1 MNRIKKALQNVKGE
15 VCTDHPTRYCY
26 STDASIYQVLPS
38 AVVCPLDA
46 RDVCECVVAAAV
58 LGLPITPRAAGTNLA
73 GSCLGK
79 GIILDFSKNMN
90 RIIGMIEENQE
101 SDEFFVDVEPG
112 VIVNDLQAYLGKR
125 GLFLPPDPSSSE
137 ICMIGGNVG
146 TKASGARSVKYGT
159 IDDYVVSVEFVS
171 AKGEIIDTAVPK
183 TIPSRISGG
192 LLTLKKLLL
201 ADPDVTRRMDLRKEI
216 KTASGYNI
224 RALLDYENVG
234 EMIAHLMSSSVG
246 TLGIFTRIRLKVLPI
261 VAGKSISVIY
271 FRSLYDAGDAVQHIN
286 KLGPAKVEMM
296 DSTSLGIVRSEYPD
310 MGIPADAGVSALFVE
325 FEGDDRRSRIRDL
338 EKLIDDRYDIF
349 GEVASEAEDA
359 LMQEKVWAVR
369 KALVPILTNYDPDT
383 KPDAFIDDVAVRIS
397 DLAPL
402 IVDLH
407 KIFDEYNIISAIYGH
422 AGSGNLHIRPMLN
435 LNDPEN
441 IDLLPGLVD
450 RVYDAVFRYNGTMT
464 GEHGMGRLR
473 TMFLEREWG
482 KPIYD
487 YMRQIKD
494 MFDPQD
500 LLNPDVMFSD
510 REITDDIK
518 YPTKY
523 INQFEQPCVN
533 CGYCKSV
540 CPISTV
546 MGGETGS
553 RSFIQLLRF
562 GKLKQTTTAESHQS
576 AKMLKLC
583 LGCLRCATRC
593 PSHASVGELLFT
605 QKTAPLLVR
614 QTMHTWA
621 SDQDRFSRYARV
633 FGRMRPITNPV
644 AKTLLKRSIPRFRKG
659 AIPAVEP
666 KPNVTADIT
675 AGNSLNVAVFAG
687 CASKIL
693 DDDVFN
699 SMIRVLEKSGFNVVV
714 PEQQCCGLPMIEQ
727 GMYDLARDVAR
738 KNVSVFSDTRYDAI
752 VTACASCTMMLR
764 KSAELLKDND
774 DDGVRRAAERV
785 SRITYDIGEFLL
797 KHLDEKAFSGKKLD
811 TRVAYHNPC
820 HLAATGVNGGELLKR
835 IVSDFVELGD
845 GCCGGAGT
853 YSFMHPEISLKI
865 FDRKAAEIREIAPDV
880 VVTTCPSCE
889 LQFKH
894 GLARNGIKC
903 DVRNIVEVVGRYY
916 MENDWF

>member
-1 MNRIKKALQNVKGE
+1 MNRIKKALRNVKGE
-15 VCTDHPTRYCY
+15 VYTDLPTLYCY
-26 STDASIYQVLPS
+26 STDASIYQVMPS

-46 RDVCECVVAAAV
+46 RDVRECAVAAAV

-73 GSCLGK
+73 GSCLGE

-90 RIIGMIEENQE
+90 RIIGMVEEE
-101 SDEFFVDVEPG
+101 REPGEFFVDVEPG
-112 VIVNDLQAYLGKR
+112 VIVNNLQAYLGER

-159 IDDYVVSVEFVS
+159 IDDYVASVEFVS
-171 AKGEIIDTAVPK
+171 ARGEIIDTAVSE
-183 TIPSRISGG
+183 TIPARISDG
-192 LLTLKKLLL
+192 LLTLRKLLL
-201 ADPDVTRRMDLRKEI
+201 ADPGVTSRLDMRKEI
-216 KTASGYNI
+216 KIASGYNI
-224 RALLDYENVG
+224 RALLDYESIG

-246 TLGIFTRIRLKVLPI
+246 TLGIFTKIRLKVLPI
-261 VAGKSISVIY
+261 VAGKSISAIY

-286 KLGPAKVEMM
+286 ELGPVKVEMM

-338 EKLIDDRYDIF
+338 EKLIDDRYNIC
-349 GEVASEAEDA
+349 GEVASEAEDV

-407 KIFDEYNIISAIYGH
+407 EIFDEYKIVSAIYGH

-435 LNDPEN
+435 LNDPKN

-450 RVYDAVFRYNGTMT
+450 RVYDAVFKYNGTMT

-473 TMFLEREWG
+473 TMFLEKEWG
-482 KPIYD
+482 EPIYG
-487 YMRQIKD
+487 YMRKIKEI
-494 MFDPQD
+494 FDPRD
-500 LLNPDVMFSD
+500 LLNPEVMFSD
-510 REITDDIK
+510 REIADDIK
-518 YPTKY
+518 YPTEY
-523 INQFEQPCVN
+523 VNRFEQPCVN

-540 CPISTV
+540 CPISTT

-553 RSFIQLLRF
+553 RSFLQLLRF
-562 GKLKQTTTAESHQS
+562 GNLEQTTTAESRQ
-576 AKMLKLC
+576 AEKMLKLC

-593 PSHASVGELLFT
+593 PSHASIGELLFT

-621 SDQDRFSRYARV
+621 SDQDRFSRYARI
-633 FGRMRPITNPV
+633 FGKMRPITNPA
-644 AKTLLKRSIPRFRKG
+644 AKMLLKRSLPRFRKG
-659 AIPAVEP
+659 DMPAVEP
-666 KPNVTADIT
+666 EHGMN
-675 AGNSLNVAVFAG
+675 AGDSLNVAVFAG
-687 CASKIL
+687 CASMIL
-693 DDDVFN
+693 DDGVFD
-699 SMIRVLEKSGFNVVV
+699 SMIRVLEKSGFNVFV

-764 KSAELLKDND
+764 KSAELLKDDND
-774 DDGVRRAAERV
+774 DDVSRAAARV

-797 KHLDEKAFSGKKLD
+797 KHLDERAFSGKKLD

-820 HLAATGVNGGELLKR
+820 HLAAIGVNGGELLKR
-835 IVSDFVELGD
+835 IVSDFVETGD
-845 GCCGGAGT
+845 GCCGGAGA
-853 YSFMHPEISLKI
+853 YSFLHPEISLKI
-865 FDRKAAEIREIAPDV
+865 FDRKAAEIQEIEPDV

-889 LQFKH
+889 LQFRH

-903 DVRNIVEVVGRYY
+903 DVMNIVEVMERYY
-916 MENDWF
+916 MENEVD

>member
-1 MNRIKKALQNVKGE
+1 MNRIKKALRNVKGE
-15 VCTDHPTRYCY
+15 VYTDPPTLYCY
-26 STDASIYQVLPS
+26 STDASIYQVMPS
-38 AVVCPLDA
+38 AVVCPI
-46 RDVCECVVAAAV
+46 DVHDVRECVVAAAV
-58 LGLPITPRAAGTNLA
+58 LGLPITSRAAGTNLA

-90 RIIGMIEENQE
+90 RIIGMVEENRE
-101 SDEFFVDVEPG
+101 SDELFVDVEPG
-112 VIVNDLQAYLGKR
+112 VIVNDIQAYLGKR

-159 IDDYVVSVEFVS
+159 IDDYVASVEFVS
-171 AKGEIIDTAVPK
+171 ARGEIIDTAVSE
-183 TIPSRISGG
+183 TIPARISEG
-192 LLTLKKLLL
+192 LLTLKKQML
-201 ADPDVTRRMDLRKEI
+201 ADHDVIRRMDLRKEI

-224 RALLDYENVG
+224 RALLDYESIG

-246 TLGIFTRIRLKVLPI
+246 TLGIFTKIRLKVLPI
-261 VAGKSISVIY
+261 VAGKSISAIY

-338 EKLIDDRYDIF
+338 EKLIDDRYDIC
-349 GEVASEAEDA
+349 GEVSSEAEDI
-359 LMQEKVWAVR
+359 LVQEKVWAVR

-407 KIFDEYNIISAIYGH
+407 EIFDEYGIVSAIYGH

-435 LNDPEN
+435 LNDPKN

-450 RVYDAVFRYNGTMT
+450 RVYDVVFRYNGTMT

-473 TMFLEREWG
+473 TMFLEKEWG
-482 KPIYD
+482 KSIYD
-487 YMRQIKD
+487 YMRQIKEI
-494 MFDPQD
+494 FDPQD

-510 REITDDIK
+510 RKIADDIK
-518 YPTKY
+518 YPTEY
-523 INQFEQPCVN
+523 INRFEQPCVN

-540 CPISTV
+540 CPISTT

-562 GKLKQTTTAESHQS
+562 GNLEQTTTAESRQ
-576 AKMLKLC
+576 AEKMLKLC

-621 SDQDRFSRYARV
+621 SDLNRFSRYARI
-633 FGRMRPITNPV
+633 FGKMRPIANPA
-644 AKTLLKRSIPRFRKG
+644 AKMLLKRSIPRLRTG
-659 AIPAVEP
+659 AMPAVEP
-666 KPNVTADIT
+666 KPDLN
-675 AGNSLNVAVFAG
+675 AGDSLNVAVFAG
-687 CASKIL
+687 CASMIL
-693 DDDVFN
+693 DDGVFD
-699 SMIRVLEKSGFNVVV
+699 SMIRVLEKSGFNVFV

-727 GMYDLARDVAR
+727 GMYDLARDGAR

-752 VTACASCTMMLR
+752 VTACASCTMMLK
-764 KSAELLKDND
+764 KSAELLKDDGD
-774 DDGVRRAAERV
+774 DDVSRAAERV

-797 KHLDEKAFSGKKLD
+797 KHLDERAFSGKKLD

-820 HLAATGVNGGELLKR
+820 HLAAISVNGGELLKR

-845 GCCGGAGT
+845 GCCGGAGA
-853 YSFMHPEISLKI
+853 YSFLHPEISLKI
-865 FDRKAAEIREIAPDV
+865 FDRKAAEIREIEPDV

-889 LQFKH
+889 LQFRH
-894 GLARNGIKC
+894 GFARNGIKC
-903 DVRNIVEVVGRYY
+903 DVRNIVEVMEQYY
-916 MENDWF
+916 LENEVN

>member
-15 VCTDHPTRYCY
+15 VYTDHPTLYCY
-26 STDASIYQVLPS
+26 STDASIYQVMPS
-38 AVVCPLDA
+38 AVVCPLDV
-46 RDVCECVVAAAV
+46 RDVSECAVAAAV
-58 LGLPITPRAAGTNLA
+58 LGLPITSRAAGTNLA

-90 RIIGMIEENQE
+90 RIIGMVEKNREP
-101 SDEFFVDVEPG
+101 DEFFVDVEPG
-112 VIVNDLQAYLGKR
+112 VVVNDLQAYLGER

-159 IDDYVVSVEFVS
+159 IDDYVASVEFVS
-171 AKGEIIDTAVPK
+171 ARGEIIDTAVPK
-183 TIPSRISGG
+183 TIPARISDG
-192 LLTLKKLLL
+192 LLMLRERIR
-201 ADPDVTRRMDLRKEI
+201 ADPEVISRMDLRKEI
-216 KTASGYNI
+216 KIASGYNI
-224 RALLDYENVG
+224 RALLDYESIG
-234 EMIAHLMSSSVG
+234 ETIAHLMSSSVG
-246 TLGIFTRIRLKVLPI
+246 TLGIFTKIRLKVLPI
-261 VAGKSISVIY
+261 VAGKSISAIY

-286 KLGPAKVEMM
+286 ELGPAKVEMM
-296 DSTSLGIVRSEYPD
+296 DSTSLGIVRLEYPD
-310 MGIPADAGVSALFVE
+310 MGIPADTGVSALFVE
-325 FEGDDRRSRIRDL
+325 FEGGDRRSKIHDL
-338 EKLIDDRYDIF
+338 EKLIDDRYDIC
-349 GEVASEAEDA
+349 GEVTSEAEDA
-359 LMQEKVWAVR
+359 LIQENVWAVR

-407 KIFDEYNIISAIYGH
+407 KIFDEYDIVSAIYGH

-435 LNDPEN
+435 LNDPKN

-450 RVYDAVFRYNGTMT
+450 RVYDAVFKYNGTMT

-473 TMFLEREWG
+473 TMFLEKEWG
-482 KPIYD
+482 KSIYD
-487 YMRQIKD
+487 YMRQIKEI
-494 MFDPQD
+494 FDPQD

-510 REITDDIK
+510 RAIADDIK
-518 YPTKY
+518 YPIEY

-540 CPISTV
+540 CPISTT

-562 GKLKQTTTAESHQS
+562 GNLEQTTTMESRQ
-576 AKMLKLC
+576 AKKMLNLC

-621 SDQDRFSRYARV
+621 SDQDRFSRYARI
-633 FGRMRPITNPV
+633 FGKIRPIANPA
-644 AKTLLKRSIPRFRKG
+644 AKMLLKRSIPRFRKG
-659 AIPAVEP
+659 AMPTVEP
-666 KPNVTADIT
+666 KPDMN
-675 AGNSLNVAVFAG
+675 AGDSLNVAVFAG
-687 CASKIL
+687 CASMIL
-693 DDDVFN
+693 DDGVFD
-699 SMIRVLEKSGFNVVV
+699 SMIRVLEKSGFNVFV

-764 KSAELLKDND
+764 KSAELLKD
-774 DDGVRRAAERV
+774 DGDEDVSRAAERV
-785 SRITYDIGEFLL
+785 SRITCDIGEFLL

-811 TRVAYHNPC
+811 TCVAYHNPC
-820 HLAATGVNGGELLKR
+820 HLAAIGVRGGELLKH
-835 IVSDFVELGD
+835 IVSDLVEISD
-845 GCCGGAGT
+845 GCCGGAGA
-853 YSFMHPEISLKI
+853 YSFLHPEISLKI
-865 FDRKAAEIREIAPDV
+865 FDRKAAEIREINPDV

-889 LQFKH
+889 LQFRH

-903 DVRNIVEVVGRYY
+903 DVRNIVEVMGRYY
-916 MENDWF
+916 LENEVD

>member
-1 MNRIKKALQNVKGE
+1 MNRIKKALRNVKGE
-15 VCTDHPTRYCY
+15 VYTDLPTLYCY
-26 STDASIYQVLPS
+26 STDASIYQVMPS

-46 RDVCECVVAAAV
+46 NDVSECAVAAAV
-58 LGLPITPRAAGTNLA
+58 LGLPITSRAAGTNLA

-90 RIIGMIEENQE
+90 RIIGMVEENRE
-101 SDEFFVDVEPG
+101 PGELFVDVEPG

-159 IDDYVVSVEFVS
+159 IDDYVASVEFVS
-171 AKGEIIDTAVPK
+171 ASGEIIDTAVSE
-183 TIPSRISGG
+183 TIPSRISAG
-192 LLTLKKLLL
+192 LLALRNQIL
-201 ADPDVTRRMDLRKEI
+201 ADHDVIRRMDLRKEI

-224 RALLDYENVG
+224 RALLDYESIG

-246 TLGIFTRIRLKVLPI
+246 TLGIFTKIRLKVLPI
-261 VAGKSISVIY
+261 VAGKSISAIY

-286 KLGPAKVEMM
+286 ELGPAKVEMM
-296 DSTSLGIVRSEYPD
+296 DSTSLSIVRSEYPD

-338 EKLIDDRYDIF
+338 EKLIDDRYDIC

-359 LMQEKVWAVR
+359 LMQENVWAVR

-407 KIFDEYNIISAIYGH
+407 KIFDEYDIVSAIYGH

-435 LNDPEN
+435 LNDPKN

-450 RVYDAVFRYNGTMT
+450 RVYDAVFKYNGTMT

-473 TMFLEREWG
+473 TMFLEKEWG
-482 KPIYD
+482 KSIYD
-487 YMRQIKD
+487 YMRQIKEI
-494 MFDPQD
+494 FDPQD

-510 REITDDIK
+510 REIADDIK
-518 YPTKY
+518 YPTEY
-523 INQFEQPCVN
+523 INRFEQPCVN

-540 CPISTV
+540 CPISTT

-562 GKLKQTTTAESHQS
+562 GNLEQTTTAESRQ
-576 AKMLKLC
+576 AEKMLKLC

-621 SDQDRFSRYARV
+621 SDLNRFSRYARI
-633 FGRMRPITNPV
+633 FGKMRPIANPA
-644 AKTLLKRSIPRFRKG
+644 AKMLLKRSIPRFRMG
-659 AIPAVEP
+659 DMPAVEP
-666 KPNVTADIT
+666 KPDLN
-675 AGNSLNVAVFAG
+675 AGDSLNVAVFAG
-687 CASKIL
+687 CASMIL
-693 DDDVFN
+693 DDGVFD
-699 SMIRVLEKSGFNVVV
+699 SMIRVLEKSGFNVFV

-727 GMYDLARDVAR
+727 GMYDLARDGAR

-764 KSAELLKDND
+764 KSAELLKDD
-774 DDGVRRAAERV
+774 DDDDVSRAATRV
-785 SRITYDIGEFLL
+785 SGITYDIGEFLL
-797 KHLDEKAFSGKKLD
+797 KHLDERAFSGKKLD
-811 TRVAYHNPC
+811 LRVAYHNPC
-820 HLAATGVNGGELLKR
+820 HLAAIGVDGGELLKR

-845 GCCGGAGT
+845 GCCGGAGA
-853 YSFMHPEISLKI
+853 YSFLHPEISLKI
-865 FDRKAAEIREIAPDV
+865 FDQKAAEIREIEPDV

-889 LQFKH
+889 LQFRH

-903 DVRNIVEVVGRYY
+903 DVRNIVEVMGWYY
-916 MENDWF
+916 LGNEVD